1 MSRQIE
7 KRNVIVI
14 KTAIIGGGAAGIIAA
29 AFCGK
34 TADVTLFE
42 RNEKIG
48 KKLYITGKGR
58 CNLTNNCALYEF
70 YPNIVHGQKFMISAL
85 TAFPPQSLMEFL
97 GSYGLRMKTER
108 GNRVFPVSDKS
119 SDVIKTLVRA
129 AEDSGADIRLN
140 TRVMSVKKENGKFTV
155 ETDKGIYT
163 FDRVIVATGGVS
175 YKATGSTGDGYDIA
189 RSFGHTIVEP
199 RPALS
204 AIELKTDVKSL
215 QGLSLRNVRATVKA
229 GGKEFSEFGEM
240 LFTDSGVSGPVIL
253 TLSSYVCRLP
263 LDGASLLID
272 FKPALSPE
280 TLDERLT
287 SDLGEMHNKDLANIL
302 TSLLPKAIIPFVLE
316 QSGLSPYV
324 KGHSVTR
331 EMRYALGYCVKHL
344 RFTIRGSADI
354 NTAVITSGGVE
365 LKEVNP
371 STMESKLAEG
381 LYFAGE
387 VLDVDALTGGYN
399 LQCAFATGRGA
410 GIAAGRE

>member
-1 MSRQIE
+1 MIR
-7 KRNVIVI
+7 
-14 KTAIIGGGAAGIIAA
+14 TAIIGGGAAGIVAA

-48 KKLYITGKGR
+48 KKIYITGKGR

-97 GSYGLRMKTER
+97 GTYGLRMKTER

-119 SDVIKTLVRA
+119 SDVIKALVRA
-129 AEDSGADIRLN
+129 AEESGADIKLN
-140 TRVMSVKKENGKFTV
+140 TRVLSVKKDGNFKV
-155 ETDKGIYT
+155 QTDSGNYE
-163 FDRVIVATGGVS
+163 FDRVIVATGGMS
-175 YKATGSTGDGYDIA
+175 YKSTGSTGDGYEIA
-189 RSFGHTIVEP
+189 RSFGHTLTEP
-199 RPALS
+199 RAALS
-204 AIELKTDVKSL
+204 AIDLKEDVKDL
-215 QGLSLRNVRATVKA
+215 QGLSLKNVRATIKA
-229 GGKEFSEFGEM
+229 GGKEYSEFGEM
-240 LFTDSGVSGPVIL
+240 LFTDCGVSGPVIL
-253 TLSSYVCRLP
+253 TLSSFINRYDIGGSTLY
-263 LDGASLLID
+263 ID

-287 SDLGEMHNKDLANIL
+287 SDFGEMRNKDLANIL
-302 TSLLPKAIIPFVLE
+302 TSLLPKAVIPHVLS
-316 QSGLSPYV
+316 QCGVSPYV

-344 RFTIRGSADI
+344 RFTVKGLADI
-354 NTAVITSGGVE
+354 DRAIVTSGGVE
-365 LKEVNP
+365 LKEINP
-371 STMESKLAEG
+371 STMESKLVSG

-399 LQCAFATGRGA
+399 LSCAFATGRCA
-410 GIAAGRE
+410 GIAAGRQ

>member
-1 MSRQIE
+1 MIR
-7 KRNVIVI
+7 
-14 KTAIIGGGAAGIIAA
+14 TAIIGGGAAGIVAA

-48 KKLYITGKGR
+48 KKIYITGKGR

-97 GSYGLRMKTER
+97 GTYGLRMKTER

-119 SDVIKTLVRA
+119 SDVIKALVRA
-129 AEDSGADIRLN
+129 AEESGTDIKLN
-140 TRVMSVKKENGKFTV
+140 TRVLSVKKDGNFKV
-155 ETDKGIYT
+155 QTDSGNYE
-163 FDRVIVATGGVS
+163 FDRVIVATGGMS
-175 YKATGSTGDGYDIA
+175 YKSTGSTGDGYEIA
-189 RSFGHTIVEP
+189 RSFGHTLTEP
-199 RPALS
+199 RAALS
-204 AIELKTDVKSL
+204 AIDLKEDVKDL
-215 QGLSLRNVRATVKA
+215 QGLSLKNVRATIKA
-229 GGKEFSEFGEM
+229 GGKEYSEFGEM
-240 LFTDSGVSGPVIL
+240 LFTDCGVSGPVIL
-253 TLSSYVCRLP
+253 TLSSFINRYDIGGSTLY
-263 LDGASLLID
+263 ID

-287 SDLGEMHNKDLANIL
+287 SDFGEMRNKDLANIL
-302 TSLLPKAIIPFVLE
+302 TSLLPKAVIPHVLS
-316 QSGLSPYV
+316 QCGVSPYV

-344 RFTIRGSADI
+344 RFTVKGLANIDRAI
-354 NTAVITSGGVE
+354 VTSGGVE
-365 LKEVNP
+365 LKEINP
-371 STMESKLAEG
+371 STMESKLVSG

-399 LQCAFATGRGA
+399 LSCAFATGRCA
-410 GIAAGRE
+410 GIAAGRQ